1 MNIKENKQ
9 ILLISPRG
17 FCAGVTR
24 AIDTVVE
31 VLEKFGPPVYVKHE
45 IVHNKHVID
54 DLKAK
59 GAIFIEDINDAPIDK
74 PLVFSA
80 HGVAKNI
87 LDTAKQMNKYVV
99 DATCPLVT
107 KVHVQAIK
115 FYNLNYKII
124 LIGHK
129 NHPEVEGTLGQ
140 LPAGGIV
147 LIENLDDIQN
157 LKFENEDKLA
167 YVTQTTLSV
176 DDTKE
181 IIDALKKKFPH
192 IKSSPKEDICYATTN
207 RQNAIKDY
215 AHECDSFIVV
225 GSKNSSNSN
234 RLVEVAKKS
243 GCNLSV
249 LLENASNLNIDNYK
263 NHQTIGLSSGA
274 SVPDI
279 LVQDVISKFREAF
292 EINVKEVGAG
302 EENISFKLPRG
313 CLLYTSPSPRD

>member
-1 MNIKENKQ
+1 MNIKKNKE

-31 VLEKFGPPVYVKHE
+31 VLAKFGPPVYVKHE

-140 LPAGGIV
+140 LPEGAIV
-147 LIENLDDIQN
+147 LIENIDDIQN

-167 YVTQTTLSV
+167 YVSQTTLSV

-181 IIDALKKKFPH
+181 IIDALKKTFPH

-243 GCNLSV
+243 GCDLSV

-313 CLLYTSPSPRD
+313 I

>member
-115 FYNLNYKII
+115 FYNLDYKII

-140 LPAGGIV
+140 LPAGAIV

-181 IIDALKKKFPH
+181 IIDTLKKKFPH
-192 IKSSPKEDICYATTN
+192 ITSSPKEDICYATTN

-243 GCNLSV
+243 GCDLSV

-313 CLLYTSPSPRD
+313 I

>member
-140 LPAGGIV
+140 LPAGAIV

-243 GCNLSV
+243 GCDLSV

-313 CLLYTSPSPRD
+313 I

>member
-54 DLKAK
+54 DLKSK

-140 LPAGGIV
+140 LPAGAIV

-181 IIDALKKKFPH
+181 IIDALKKTFPH

-243 GCNLSV
+243 GCDLSV

-313 CLLYTSPSPRD
+313 I

>member
-1 MNIKENKQ
+1 MNIKKNKE

-31 VLEKFGPPVYVKHE
+31 VLAKFGPPVYVKHE

-140 LPAGGIV
+140 LPAGAIV

-243 GCNLSV
+243 GCGLSV

-313 CLLYTSPSPRD
+313 I

>member
-1 MNIKENKQ
+1 MNIKKNKE

-147 LIENLDDIQN
+147 LIEKLDDIQN

-243 GCNLSV
+243 GCDLSV

-313 CLLYTSPSPRD
+313 I

>member
-1 MNIKENKQ
+1 MNIKKNKE

-115 FYNLNYKII
+115 FYNLDYKII

-207 RQNAIKDY
+207 RQNAIKEY

-243 GCNLSV
+243 GCDLSV

-313 CLLYTSPSPRD
+313 I

>member
-115 FYNLNYKII
+115 FYNLDYKII

-140 LPAGGIV
+140 LPVGRIV
-147 LIENLDDIQN
+147 LIENLDDIKN

-181 IIDALKKKFPH
+181 IIDALKTKFPQ
-192 IKSSPKEDICYATTN
+192 IKSSPKE
-207 RQNAIKDY
+207 
-215 AHECDSFIVV
+215 
-225 GSKNSSNSN
+225 
-234 RLVEVAKKS
+234 
-243 GCNLSV
+243 LS
-249 LLENASNLNIDNYK
+249 LI
-263 NHQTIGLSSGA
+263 HI
-274 SVPDI
+274 
-279 LVQDVISKFREAF
+279 
-292 EINVKEVGAG
+292 
-302 EENISFKLPRG
+302 
-313 CLLYTSPSPRD
+313 

>member
-115 FYNLNYKII
+115 FYNLDYKII

-140 LPAGGIV
+140 LPAGAIV

-243 GCNLSV
+243 GCDLSV

-292 EINVKEVGAG
+292 EINVREVGAG

-313 CLLYTSPSPRD
+313 I

>member
-1 MNIKENKQ
+1 MNIKKNKE

-31 VLEKFGPPVYVKHE
+31 VLAKFGPPVYVKHE

-140 LPAGGIV
+140 LPAGTIV

-243 GCNLSV
+243 GCELSV

-313 CLLYTSPSPRD
+313 I

>member
-9 ILLISPRG
+9 IVLISPRG

-24 AIDTVVE
+24 AIDTVVK

-140 LPAGGIV
+140 LPAGAIV

-243 GCNLSV
+243 GCDLSV
-249 LLENASNLNIDNYK
+249 LLENANNLNIDNYK

-313 CLLYTSPSPRD
+313 I

>member
-115 FYNLNYKII
+115 FYNLDYKII

-140 LPAGGIV
+140 LPAGRIV
-147 LIENLDDIQN
+147 LIENLDDIQY

-207 RQNAIKDY
+207 RQNAIKEY

-243 GCNLSV
+243 GCDLSV

-313 CLLYTSPSPRD
+313 I

>member
-31 VLEKFGPPVYVKHE
+31 VLAKFGPPVYVKHE

-140 LPAGGIV
+140 LPAGRIV

-243 GCNLSV
+243 GCDLSV
-249 LLENASNLNIDNYK
+249 LLENANNLNIDNYK

-313 CLLYTSPSPRD
+313 I

>member
-115 FYNLNYKII
+115 FYNLDYKII

-140 LPAGGIV
+140 LPAGAIV

-207 RQNAIKDY
+207 RQNAIKEY

-313 CLLYTSPSPRD
+313 I

>member
-1 MNIKENKQ
+1 MNIKKNKQ

-54 DLKAK
+54 ELKSK
-59 GAIFIEDINDAPIDK
+59 GAMFIEDINDAPIDK

-115 FYNLNYKII
+115 FYNLDYKII

-207 RQNAIKDY
+207 RQNAIKEY

-243 GCNLSV
+243 GCDLSV

-292 EINVKEVGAG
+292 DIHVKEVGAG

-313 CLLYTSPSPRD
+313 I

>member
-59 GAIFIEDINDAPIDK
+59 GAIFIEDINDAPVDK
-74 PLVFSA
+74 PLIFSA

-140 LPAGGIV
+140 LPAGAIV

-243 GCNLSV
+243 GCDLSV

-313 CLLYTSPSPRD
+313 I

>member
-1 MNIKENKQ
+1 MNIKKNKE

-115 FYNLNYKII
+115 FYNLDYKII

-140 LPAGGIV
+140 LPVGGIV

-243 GCNLSV
+243 GCDLSV
-249 LLENASNLNIDNYK
+249 LLENANNLNIDNYK

-313 CLLYTSPSPRD
+313 I

>member
-115 FYNLNYKII
+115 FYNLSYKII

-140 LPAGGIV
+140 LPAGAIV

-243 GCNLSV
+243 GCGLSV

-313 CLLYTSPSPRD
+313 I

>member
-87 LDTAKQMNKYVV
+87 LDTAKQINKYVV

-115 FYNLNYKII
+115 FYNLDYKII

-140 LPAGGIV
+140 LPAGAIV

-181 IIDALKKKFPH
+181 IIDALKKKFPQ

-243 GCNLSV
+243 GCDLSV

-313 CLLYTSPSPRD
+313 I

>member
-115 FYNLNYKII
+115 FYNLDYKII

-140 LPAGGIV
+140 LSAGAIV

-176 DDTKE
+176 DDTRE

-192 IKSSPKEDICYATTN
+192 IQSSPKEDICYATTN

-243 GCNLSV
+243 GCDLSV

-313 CLLYTSPSPRD
+313 I

>member
-140 LPAGGIV
+140 LPAGAIV

-207 RQNAIKDY
+207 RQNAIKEY

-279 LVQDVISKFREAF
+279 LVQDVISKFKEAF

-313 CLLYTSPSPRD
+313 I

>member
-115 FYNLNYKII
+115 FYNLDYKII

-140 LPAGGIV
+140 LPAGAIV

-243 GCNLSV
+243 GCDLSV

-279 LVQDVISKFREAF
+279 PVSYTHLT
-292 EINVKEVGAG
+292 
-302 EENISFKLPRG
+302 LPTKRIV
-313 CLLYTSPSPRD
+313 